1 MSAAPQLDLWL
12 ALAAGRLLL
21 HRSDD
26 AGLTRLAATRL
37 DTTSPQALSASIANG
52 AETLFA
58 ALDAQP
64 DAEPLTRIATGY
76 ALSGF
81 DLDLLAFAALPCF
94 DEDAAGAVAALTG
107 GPRRLPVGLA
117 LKLMF
122 GDFADPTDQ
131 PVRRRSRCARR
142 G

>member
-21 HRSDD
+21 RRSDD

-37 DTTSPQALSASIANG
+37 DTTSPQALSASIASG
-52 AETLFA
+52 AEALFA

-64 DAEPLTRIATGY
+64 DAEPLARIATGY

-107 GPRRLPVGLA
+107 GPRRSVGLA
-117 LKLMF
+117 
-122 GDFADPTDQ
+122 
-131 PVRRRSRCARR
+131 SS
-142 G
+142 